1 MVEYRGYKLYSMP
14 LPSSGGVIVGEIL
27 NIMENKDIAAMG
39 HNTPETIHF
48 IAEAMKLAY
57 ADRTAFLGD
66 PTFTENMPIEGLSSK
81 EYAKA
86 QLARIGETANTSP
99 APGNPYDYENE
110 SQNTTHYSV
119 IDKDGNMAC
128 MTQSINAHFGC
139 GITVG
144 GFVLSNGL
152 MSFDTA
158 KGNPN
163 SIAPGKLSLSSMT
176 PTILLKPDG
185 TAMMVSGSPGGAQII
200 AAMVNMV
207 SNIVDHNMNLADAV
221 YAPRFYANDTGKT
234 YLEGRFPQETIDAL
248 TAMGHDV
255 QVQAEYNPNM
265 GSANTIVVLEDGSYH
280 AVGDPRRDSQ
290 AAAY

>member
-1 MVEYRGYKLYSMP
+1 
-14 LPSSGGVIVGEIL
+14 
-27 NIMENKDIAAMG
+27 MG

-152 MSFDTA
+152 
-158 KGNPN
+158 
-163 SIAPGKLSLSSMT
+163 
-176 PTILLKPDG
+176 
-185 TAMMVSGSPGGAQII
+185 
-200 AAMVNMV
+200 
-207 SNIVDHNMNLADAV
+207 
-221 YAPRFYANDTGKT
+221 
-234 YLEGRFPQETIDAL
+234 
-248 TAMGHDV
+248 
-255 QVQAEYNPNM
+255 
-265 GSANTIVVLEDGSYH
+265 
-280 AVGDPRRDSQ
+280 
-290 AAAY
+290 

>member
-1 MVEYRGYKLYSMP
+1 
-14 LPSSGGVIVGEIL
+14 
-27 NIMENKDIAAMG
+27 MG

-128 MTQSINAHFGC
+128 MTQSINSHFGC

-144 GFVLSNGL
+144 GFVLSNCL

-248 TAMGHDV
+248 TALGHDV